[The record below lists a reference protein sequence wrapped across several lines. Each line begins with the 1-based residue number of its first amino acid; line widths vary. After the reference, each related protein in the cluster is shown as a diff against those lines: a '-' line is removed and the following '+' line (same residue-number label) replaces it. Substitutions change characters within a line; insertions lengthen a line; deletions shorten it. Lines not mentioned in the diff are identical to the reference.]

1 MNPEYEKIINKYS
14 VEHMPKPTFRLN
26 VYAPSYSGK
35 SYMINNLLTQNIYGY
50 NKIFKPKNTFIL
62 SPTYDFDESYRE
74 LRERMKNYPENITDD
89 YSNEFLDNILDK
101 QKINKKN
108 GLAEPVIILIDDLI
122 TKIDRFQSKSLE
134 NIYFKGR
141 HYYISI
147 ILTSQQYKKVPP
159 SMRLNACSN
168 IYFTNS
174 MNKNEINLI
183 EQDQTSDIFK
193 KCVENLRKFNYFQYD
208 FIYVN
213 LKLRMDERYYRNFD
227 IVFKE

>member
-1 MNPEYEKIINKYS
+1 MNPEFEKIINKYS

-35 SYMINNLLTQNIYGY
+35 SYMINQLLTNNIYGY
-50 NKIFKPKNTFIL
+50 TKIFKPSNTYIL
-62 SPTYDFDESYRE
+62 SPTYDFDDSYKE
-74 LRERMKNYPENITDD
+74 LRERMKLHKNNITDD
-89 YSNEFLDNILDK
+89 YSNEFLDNILEK
-101 QKINKKN
+101 QKIQKQQ
-108 GLAEPVIILIDDLI
+108 GSAEPVVVLIDDLI
-122 TKIDRFQSKSLE
+122 TKIDRFQAKSLE

-141 HYYISI
+141 HYFISI

-174 MNKNEINLI
+174 MNKNEINQI
-183 EQDQTSDIFK
+183 EQDQTSDIFR
-193 KCVENLRKFNYFQYD
+193 KCVENLRTFNYFQYD

-213 LKLRMDERYYRNFD
+213 LKLPMNERYYRNFD
-227 IVFKE
+227 TIFKE